1 MAADAFHK
9 SVEDEMRHQK
19 YLFSDFVKVIDAK
32 GKAHEMRYS
41 DFRDYTKEV
50 SKAADTYYSKL
61 EHVRMVRFKC
71 GSTKLEWKYELR
83 GEWDSVEFSKKQ
95 YWSKVL
101 NKESFIPRKKSERGI
116 NTQKLRGIIE
126 KIGELIPKTR
136 MKFWHE
142 CEENDDARDLAEN
155 IH

>member
-19 YLFSDFVKVIDAK
+19 YLYDFSDFVKVIDAK

-50 SKAADTYYSKL
+50 SKAADTNYPEL

-71 GSTKLEWKYELR
+71 GSTKMEWKNELR
-83 GEWDSVEFSKKQ
+83 GEWE
-95 YWSKVL
+95 
-101 NKESFIPRKKSERGI
+101 
-116 NTQKLRGIIE
+116 
-126 KIGELIPKTR
+126 
-136 MKFWHE
+136 
-142 CEENDDARDLAEN
+142 
-155 IH
+155 